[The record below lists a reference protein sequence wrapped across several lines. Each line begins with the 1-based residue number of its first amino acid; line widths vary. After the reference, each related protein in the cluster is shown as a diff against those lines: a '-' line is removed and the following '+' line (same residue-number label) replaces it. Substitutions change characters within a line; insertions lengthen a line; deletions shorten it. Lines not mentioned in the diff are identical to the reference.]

1 MLIGAISANAVTLGP
16 LAFSGAMLAVVAGTV
31 TAFCIGSGLHRRG
44 RASPEHALWLL
55 LLLAVLAARAAYVV
69 RWWPEYAAHPASIIN
84 LRDGGL
90 SPWSGLVVLALGAM
104 AIGWRRR
111 PLRAPLVWSLL
122 GGVMA
127 WGFASL
133 VVQRLAVSTNIP
145 LPALVL
151 HDLDGQPVPLRAL
164 SGRPT
169 VINLWATWCGPCRR
183 EMPVLEAAQQRM
195 PGVRFV
201 FANQGESALQ
211 VRRFLGAEKLRLD
224 HVLIDDGMQL
234 SVRYNVRAYP
244 ATLFLDAQGHLRD
257 SHMGE
262 LSAATL
268 AESVGR
274 LDRAAIPVSGASP

>member
-1 MLIGAISANAVTLGP
+1 MLIEAISANAVTLGP

-31 TAFCIGSGLHRRG
+31 TAFGIGSGLHRRG
-44 RASPEHALWLL
+44 RASPERALWLL
-55 LLLAVLAARAAYVV
+55 LLSAVLAARAAYVV
-69 RWWPEYAAHPASIIN
+69 RWWPEYAAHPVSIIN

-122 GGVMA
+122 GGVVV

-201 FANQGESALQ
+201 FANQGESAVQ
-211 VRRFLGAEKLRLD
+211 VRRFLGAEKLRLE

-244 ATLFLDAQGHLRD
+244 TTLFLDAQGYLRD

-274 LDRAAIPVSGASP
+274 LDRAAISVSGASP